1 MRYLSEVASWELY
14 SKTDQY
20 AKFVRNPSKAEKETG
35 KYFPRLTGYKRQFSQ
50 EANVRMEFSVPKLL
64 YLNNL
69 EELED
74 KDFPKVIEALQ
85 DRLKTMGV
93 IVTKSVLENASVS
106 SVHFSKNIVLQD
118 GYTVSHLISEMNKV
132 NLRKSFDFAKTRFIN
147 DGQSLYGLP
156 SIGDLQFF
164 ELLITVSGVGPKGA
178 LGIMSSAK
186 RELIEQ
192 AISSQDSLM
201 FTKIGG
207 IGKKTAER
215 IIVELKNKVS
225 SLGATSLDSA
235 TGDLMEGLM
244 ALGYKQQ
251 EIMNVLP
258 KIDSSLSMEAKLK
271 MALKMLSKK

>member
-1 MRYLSEVASWELY
+1 MIAYLKGSIL
-14 SKTDQY
+14 
-20 AKFVRNPSKAEKETG
+20 EKG
-35 KYFPRLTGYKRQFSQ
+35 VNYIILLVGSVGYKIFVTPEVLGKSIDSTI
-50 EANVRMEFSVPKLL
+50 EIYTYM
-64 YLNNL
+64 
-69 EELED
+69 
-74 KDFPKVIEALQ
+74 KVS
-85 DRLKTMGV
+85 D
-93 IVTKSVLENASVS
+93 
-106 SVHFSKNIVLQD
+106 
-118 GYTVSHLISEMNKV
+118 
-132 NLRKSFDFAKTRFIN
+132 

-156 SIGDLQFF
+156 SFGDLQFF

-186 RELIEQ
+186 REMIEQ

-225 SLGATSLDSA
+225 SLGVTSLDSA
-235 TGDLMEGLM
+235 TGDLMEGLT

-258 KIDSSLSMEAKLK
+258 KIESSLSMEAKLK

>member
-1 MRYLSEVASWELY
+1 MISYL
-14 SKTDQY
+14 K
-20 AKFVRNPSKAEKETG
+20 G
-35 KYFPRLTGYKRQFSQ
+35 
-50 EANVRMEFSVPKLL
+50 
-64 YLNNL
+64 
-69 EELED
+69 
-74 KDFPKVIEALQ
+74 
-85 DRLKTMGV
+85 
-93 IVTKSVLENASVS
+93 SVLERGGNYLVLL
-106 SVHFSKNIVLQD
+106 VGDIGYKVFVTPEILSKNVGSEISL
-118 GYTVSHLISEMNKV
+118 YIYMKVS
-132 NLRKSFDFAKTRFIN
+132 D

-156 SIGDLQFF
+156 SFGDLQFF